1 MAPRRILRQS
11 EQDAIFRE
19 AGAPEHPDAQW
30 RADYLR
36 KLYDNATHHNDP
48 GVTGGPTMNAEDLP
62 QSGTMVS
69 IPGAEKQ
76 YPTMPSSQ
84 QVKEYFDTHH
94 FGPEDYPGGWEWPPA
109 NDPSHHD
116 TPRFY
121 MDESRNY
128 ADPWEAGQAALEGDQ
143 IGVYDL
149 SGDWSEQGKPSSV
162 LTNQFIND
170 QIAKGGARVGQ
181 STHDTR
187 RGTRPSGREVSQSG
201 TGRGAGTAG
210 SPPVRRANRRS
221 LDAQGVG
228 SAHDSDAVFDWTPAH
243 LASLPDH
250 DWTQHVLGDRDMW
263 IIARLAAPAATM
275 QPYTPGSVK
284 AFDPTGLKP
293 SKGAGGSHGATIYSG
308 PNGEWVIKQ
317 PPPDAPYLAYVDV
330 AANHIAQ
337 MSGVD
342 TPDTFLSDGK
352 AVGLKPGPIS
362 AQVRFPGAK
371 DAYPNKQFDPEKVS
385 DDDLLTIQKHHAL
398 DWLLSNHDS
407 HPMGF
412 IRLQDGRLAGID
424 KGQAAKYF
432 GQDRLHWNFH
442 PNQDYNE
449 TEPVYNTLYRNFAT
463 GGRQI
468 LDPSQGEL
476 AKYIQHLQAIPDKE
490 YADIWRPYAEAAAK
504 QGALCHPWHHTGLVP
519 STIPPNDVEAFL
531 KAAVERKHNLA
542 KDFAD
547 LYARAVA
554 HRMTGTKIARSQKV
568 FPATSDSY
576 GTDRAG
582 SHPQSPREGRIAQA
596 ALSDPS
602 DIGFGESGPS
612 ALIPRRREA
621 TVDGFDGVVG
631 LGPGVEM
638 GRLAADFSVAPVQ
651 DEGLLRSDRVAGIED
666 AVRYDMGSDNP
677 LPHHQLS
684 VSRRGKRGGPVPAA
698 SFLQPDEFPVND
710 FDRRGGRIT
719 GHVPPEGFFLREV
732 EGAVGA
738 GTLSHIDTSTVGHAP
753 GLFPQARERSLRQAY
768 ADTLP
773 LDWDGNEPNPQPLY
787 RGAVL
792 DLRGEGADQVRR
804 SLFGPSNEDIYAPGK
819 GRFAPC
825 RGCPHPVEKIAPP
838 KPGNGVQGGFPLSN
852 DYSDYELAENGKSRW
867 TQMGRDILDLIG
879 DGDDTEWT
887 DDPKTAQ
894 KNALSG
900 TGPLQLPVMLGKT
913 QRPDGDPSI
922 DSVRIVHPQT
932 GHWYEIMPGK
942 YQELEASR
950 RQAAA
955 LPTEDELSGLQKEF
969 DDWWSAI
976 PEDKRPQPDGNSA
989 WNLYNNPVT
998 SWENVEKFLSEHY
1011 PQAHSG
1017 AEWSEDAIGSAM
1029 GKHRPDYVHPVSDS
1043 RTLANMIML
1052 HRRSQGLGLPN
1063 RGAWHP
1069 DEAALY
1075 NTPGMAEAI
1084 VKGRNKMQQDYRSRT
1099 AGYSIDFKLNDG
1111 TKLPS
1116 LSADIFTRARGLA
1129 GDTAAQHGLEIREKD
1144 RSPDDWGRGTQYLP
1158 VYRNGE
1164 WAGNVII
1171 DRSDNHPLD
1180 TGADSGGAMGPHQDA
1195 YAYASLRLAYAPDPS
1210 TLVNLNKQMGSHGA
1224 QLWKD
1229 PQGEWLL
1236 KKPGKNQEFMI
1247 PLDVATSQLQ
1257 QSVGLEGP
1265 EVHAVPMPHPKG
1277 GSYLVAAHRMY
1288 PGATQAW
1295 QRPPHLA
1302 DVHPDDLLTL
1312 QKHQAMDWLIANHDP
1327 HVGNFMRTDKGLVGV
1342 DKGQAL
1348 KYFGRDRLD
1357 WNFHPNYYAREPI
1370 YNNLWREYAHG
1381 LPGEMSDPREGELG
1395 DFIARVQSIPD
1406 DKLREMFYPYA
1417 TAAARVG
1424 LLATGDNDP
1433 QRGQTYPRVKPNDPE
1448 AFLDALVQRK
1458 NHLADDLGE
1467 LYDRAATHRASASLN
1482 QLGGEPLTKPK
1493 KLKPRQQLMWA
1504 PQYGPGKHELGRP
1517 QTKTPDYW
1525 QLPEGWD
1532 DEGYEDDEW

>member
-1 MAPRRILRQS
+1 M
-11 EQDAIFRE
+11 
-19 AGAPEHPDAQW
+19 
-30 RADYLR
+30 
-36 KLYDNATHHNDP
+36 
-48 GVTGGPTMNAEDLP
+48 
-62 QSGTMVS
+62 
-69 IPGAEKQ
+69 
-76 YPTMPSSQ
+76 
-84 QVKEYFDTHH
+84 
-94 FGPEDYPGGWEWPPA
+94 
-109 NDPSHHD
+109 
-116 TPRFY
+116 
-121 MDESRNY
+121 
-128 ADPWEAGQAALEGDQ
+128 
-143 IGVYDL
+143 
-149 SGDWSEQGKPSSV
+149 
-162 LTNQFIND
+162 
-170 QIAKGGARVGQ
+170 
-181 STHDTR
+181 
-187 RGTRPSGREVSQSG
+187 
-201 TGRGAGTAG
+201 
-210 SPPVRRANRRS
+210 
-221 LDAQGVG
+221 
-228 SAHDSDAVFDWTPAH
+228 
-243 LASLPDH
+243 
-250 DWTQHVLGDRDMW
+250 
-263 IIARLAAPAATM
+263 
-275 QPYTPGSVK
+275 
-284 AFDPTGLKP
+284 
-293 SKGAGGSHGATIYSG
+293 
-308 PNGEWVIKQ
+308 
-317 PPPDAPYLAYVDV
+317 
-330 AANHIAQ
+330 
-337 MSGVD
+337 
-342 TPDTFLSDGK
+342 
-352 AVGLKPGPIS
+352 
-362 AQVRFPGAK
+362 
-371 DAYPNKQFDPEKVS
+371 
-385 DDDLLTIQKHHAL
+385 
-398 DWLLSNHDS
+398 
-407 HPMGF
+407 
-412 IRLQDGRLAGID
+412 
-424 KGQAAKYF
+424 
-432 GQDRLHWNFH
+432 
-442 PNQDYNE
+442 
-449 TEPVYNTLYRNFAT
+449 
-463 GGRQI
+463 
-468 LDPSQGEL
+468 
-476 AKYIQHLQAIPDKE
+476 
-490 YADIWRPYAEAAAK
+490 
-504 QGALCHPWHHTGLVP
+504 
-519 STIPPNDVEAFL
+519 
-531 KAAVERKHNLA
+531 
-542 KDFAD
+542 
-547 LYARAVA
+547 
-554 HRMTGTKIARSQKV
+554 
-568 FPATSDSY
+568 
-576 GTDRAG
+576 
-582 SHPQSPREGRIAQA
+582 
-596 ALSDPS
+596 
-602 DIGFGESGPS
+602 
-612 ALIPRRREA
+612 
-621 TVDGFDGVVG
+621 
-631 LGPGVEM
+631 
-638 GRLAADFSVAPVQ
+638 
-651 DEGLLRSDRVAGIED
+651 
-666 AVRYDMGSDNP
+666 
-677 LPHHQLS
+677 
-684 VSRRGKRGGPVPAA
+684 
-698 SFLQPDEFPVND
+698 
-710 FDRRGGRIT
+710 
-719 GHVPPEGFFLREV
+719 
-732 EGAVGA
+732 
-738 GTLSHIDTSTVGHAP
+738 
-753 GLFPQARERSLRQAY
+753 RQAY

-792 DLRGEGADQVRR
+792 DLRGPDADQVRR
-804 SLFGPSNEDIYAPGK
+804 SLLGNENEDIYGPGE

-838 KPGNGVQGGFPLSN
+838 KPGNGTQGALPLGR

-913 QRPDGDPSI
+913 QRPDGDPTI

>member
-19 AGAPEHPDAQW
+19 ADAPEHPDAQW

-187 RGTRPSGREVSQSG
+187 RGTRPSGREISQPG

-293 SKGAGGSHGATIYSG
+293 GKGAGGSHGATIYSG
-308 PNGEWVIKQ
+308 PSGEWVIKQ

-352 AVGLKPGPIS
+352 TVGLNPGPIS

-504 QGALCHPWHHTGLVP
+504 QGALCHPWHYTGLVP

-547 LYARAVA
+547 LYDRAVA
-554 HRMTGTKIARSQKV
+554 HRMTGSKIARRRTAAQHLYRGMAVNLPDEVHRAIINHDPTAGQQVLDYLESEPTSITGWPIT
-568 FPATSDSY
+568 FPGLGAHWTSDPMTARGYSGADSGSSPGY
-576 GTDRAG
+576 GTTHGVVLEGVPR
-582 SHPQSPREGRIAQA
+582 HPLKPNQQYQVESEYTSPGDAMDITGVHVWHRDTPDGN
-596 ALSDPS
+596 PS
-602 DIGFGESGPS
+602 E
-612 ALIPRRREA
+612 LIP
-621 TVDGFDGVVG
+621 
-631 LGPGVEM
+631 LGG
-638 GRLAADFSVAPVQ
+638 Q
-651 DEGLLRSDRVAGIED
+651 
-666 AVRYDMGSDNP
+666 
-677 LPHHQLS
+677 
-684 VSRRGKRGGPVPAA
+684 SRRLSGGTAA
-698 SFLQPDEFPVND
+698 SQP
-710 FDRRGGRIT
+710 
-719 GHVPPEGFFLREV
+719 
-732 EGAVGA
+732 
-738 GTLSHIDTSTVGHAP
+738 
-753 GLFPQARERSLRQAY
+753 
-768 ADTLP
+768 TLP

-792 DLRGEGADQVRR
+792 DLRGPDADQVRR
-804 SLFGPSNEDIYAPGK
+804 SLLGNENEDIYGPGE

-838 KPGNGVQGGFPLSN
+838 KPGNGTQGALPLGR
-852 DYSDYELAENGKSRW
+852 DYSDYELATNGKARW

-887 DDPKTAQ
+887 DDPNTAQ

-913 QRPDGDPSI
+913 QRPDGNPDI

-942 YQELEASR
+942 FKELEARR
-950 RQAAA
+950 RQAMAWQDWA
-955 LPTEDELSGLQKEF
+955 PHIQGHPPTNTRHDRGYYSDYVECPAGGGCEH
-969 DDWWSAI
+969 
-976 PEDKRPQPDGNSA
+976 PDGAHARYFIDHGGKGDQSDMSYLRYRHA
-989 WNLYNNPVT
+989 YNQFTGKPQLQ
-998 SWENVEKFLSEHY
+998 VE
-1011 PQAHSG
+1011 
-1017 AEWSEDAIGSAM
+1017 
-1029 GKHRPDYVHPVSDS
+1029 
-1043 RTLANMIML
+1043 
-1052 HRRSQGLGLPN
+1052 
-1063 RGAWHP
+1063 
-1069 DEAALY
+1069 ALKTH
-1075 NTPGMAEAI
+1075 NDHQHDGVAEAL
-1084 VKGRNKMQQDYRSRT
+1084 VRKMHEDHPGIPISTGEMTDAGYGFFQNMLEKDPSYQDIIARI

-1111 TKLPS
+1111 TQLPS

-1129 GDTAAQHGLEIREKD
+1129 GDAAAKHGLEIREKD
-1144 RSPDDWGRGTQYLP
+1144 RSPDDIGRGTQYLP

-1180 TGADSGGAMGPHQDA
+1180 TGADAGGPMGPHQDA
-1195 YAYASLRLAYAPDPS
+1195 YAYASLRLAYAPDPNE
-1210 TLVNLNKQMGSHGA
+1210 LVNRNKELGTHGA
-1224 QLWKD
+1224 QLWRD
-1229 PQGEWLL
+1229 HQGDWLL

-1257 QSVGLEGP
+1257 QAVGLEGP
-1265 EVHAVPMPHPKG
+1265 EVHAIPMPHPKG
-1277 GSYLVAAHRMY
+1277 GSYLVAAHKMY
-1288 PGATQAW
+1288 PNAEQAW
-1295 QRPPHLA
+1295 DRPPHLA

-1312 QKHQAMDWLIANHDP
+1312 QKHQALDWLIANHDP
-1327 HVGNFMRTDKGLVGV
+1327 HVGNFMRTDHGLVGV

-1370 YNNLWREYAHG
+1370 YNNLWREYAG
-1381 LPGEMSDPREGELG
+1381 GMPGEMSDPREGELG
-1395 DFIARVQSIPD
+1395 DFVSRLQSIPD
-1406 DKLREMFYPYA
+1406 DKLKEMFYPYA

-1448 AFLDALVQRK
+1448 AFLNALVERK

-1467 LYDRAATHRASASLN
+1467 MYDRAAVHRASASLN
-1482 QLGGEPLTKPK
+1482 QMGGQPIPRSKQK
-1493 KLKPRQQLMWA
+1493 VRQQRDQLWA

>member
-442 PNQDYNE
+442 PNQDYKE

-602 DIGFGESGPS
+602 DIGFGESSPG

-638 GRLAADFSVAPVQ
+638 GRLAADFPVAPVQ
-651 DEGLLRSDRVAGIED
+651 DEGFVGGDRIAGIED
-666 AVRYDMGSDNP
+666 AVRHDMGSDNP

-684 VSRRGKRGGPVPAA
+684 VPRRGKRGGPVPAA
-698 SFLQPDEFPVND
+698 SFLQPDEFPVSTD

-753 GLFPQARERSLRQAY
+753 GLFPQARERSLHQAY

-792 DLRGEGADQVRR
+792 DLRGPGADQVRR
-804 SLFGPSNEDIYAPGK
+804 SLLGRENEDIYGPGE

-825 RGCPHPVEKIAPP
+825 RGCPHPIEKIRPP
-838 KPGNGVQGGFPLSN
+838 KPGNGTQGALPLGR
-852 DYSDYELAENGKSRW
+852 DYSDHELATTGKARW

-887 DDPKTAQ
+887 DDPNTAQ

-913 QRPDGDPSI
+913 QRPDGNPDI

-942 YQELEASR
+942 YQELEAR
-950 RQAAA
+950 RRPVA
-955 LPTEDELSGLQKEF
+955 
-969 DDWWSAI
+969 
-976 PEDKRPQPDGNSA
+976 PQP
-989 WNLYNNPVT
+989 V
-998 SWENVEKFLSEHY
+998 
-1011 PQAHSG
+1011 
-1017 AEWSEDAIGSAM
+1017 
-1029 GKHRPDYVHPVSDS
+1029 
-1043 RTLANMIML
+1043 
-1052 HRRSQGLGLPN
+1052 
-1063 RGAWHP
+1063 
-1069 DEAALY
+1069 
-1075 NTPGMAEAI
+1075 
-1084 VKGRNKMQQDYRSRT
+1084 
-1099 AGYSIDFKLNDG
+1099 ND
-1111 TKLPS
+1111 
-1116 LSADIFTRARGLA
+1116 R
-1129 GDTAAQHGLEIREKD
+1129 
-1144 RSPDDWGRGTQYLP
+1144 
-1158 VYRNGE
+1158 
-1164 WAGNVII
+1164 
-1171 DRSDNHPLD
+1171 
-1180 TGADSGGAMGPHQDA
+1180 
-1195 YAYASLRLAYAPDPS
+1195 YASVPIRLGYAPDPS
-1210 TLVNLNKQMGSHGA
+1210 SLVNLNKQMGSHGA

-1265 EVHAVPMPHPKG
+1265 EVHAIPMPHPKG

-1381 LPGEMSDPREGELG
+1381 LPGEMNDPREGDLG

-1406 DKLREMFYPYA
+1406 DKLKEMFYPYA

-1525 QLPEGWD
+1525 QLPEDWD

>member
-11 EQDAIFRE
+11 EQDAIWRE
-19 AGAPEHPDAQW
+19 AAEPIYASRIAGAPTPGLRFECELGDDTNDGSPCIKKGWPNYMGHVKAFDAATNEPVGQMDWFRTRVDNPGEIRWIQVFPGNERKGIATAIFNHVRDHHQPDLYPGQTLTQKGKAWVSGAGIPNHASRQVGIKREADAPEHPDAQW

-36 KLYDNATHHNDP
+36 KLYDNATYHNDP

-187 RGTRPSGREVSQSG
+187 RGTRPSGREVSQPG

-263 IIARLAAPAATM
+263 VIARLAAPAATM

-284 AFDPTGLKP
+284 AFDPTGLKS

-352 AVGLKPGPIS
+352 AVGLNPGPIS

-504 QGALCHPWHHTGLVP
+504 QGALCHPWHYTGLVP

-576 GTDRAG
+576 
-582 SHPQSPREGRIAQA
+582 
-596 ALSDPS
+596 
-602 DIGFGESGPS
+602 
-612 ALIPRRREA
+612 
-621 TVDGFDGVVG
+621 
-631 LGPGVEM
+631 
-638 GRLAADFSVAPVQ
+638 
-651 DEGLLRSDRVAGIED
+651 
-666 AVRYDMGSDNP
+666 
-677 LPHHQLS
+677 
-684 VSRRGKRGGPVPAA
+684 
-698 SFLQPDEFPVND
+698 
-710 FDRRGGRIT
+710 
-719 GHVPPEGFFLREV
+719 
-732 EGAVGA
+732 
-738 GTLSHIDTSTVGHAP
+738 
-753 GLFPQARERSLRQAY
+753 

-792 DLRGEGADQVRR
+792 DLRGPDADQVRR
-804 SLFGPSNEDIYAPGK
+804 SLLGNENEDIYGPGE

-838 KPGNGVQGGFPLSN
+838 KPGNGTQGALPLGR
-852 DYSDYELAENGKSRW
+852 DYSDYELATNGKARW

-887 DDPKTAQ
+887 DDPNTAQ

-900 TGPLQLPVMLGKT
+900 TGPLKLPVVLAQSM
-913 QRPDGDPSI
+913 RPDGSPDI

-1111 TKLPS
+1111 TQLPS

-1129 GDTAAQHGLEIREKD
+1129 GDAAAKHGLEIREKD
-1144 RSPDDWGRGTQYLP
+1144 RSPDDIGRGTQYLP

-1180 TGADSGGAMGPHQDA
+1180 TGADAGGPMGPHQDA
-1195 YAYASLRLAYAPDPS
+1195 YAYASLRLAYAPDPNE
-1210 TLVNLNKQMGSHGA
+1210 LVNRNKELGTHGA
-1224 QLWKD
+1224 QLWRD
-1229 PQGEWLL
+1229 HQGDWLL

-1257 QSVGLEGP
+1257 QAVGLEGP
-1265 EVHAVPMPHPKG
+1265 EVHAIPMPHPKG
-1277 GSYLVAAHRMY
+1277 GSYLVAAHKMY
-1288 PGATQAW
+1288 PNAEQAW
-1295 QRPPHLA
+1295 DRPPHLA

-1312 QKHQAMDWLIANHDP
+1312 QKHQALDWLIANHDP
-1327 HVGNFMRTDKGLVGV
+1327 HVGNFMRTDHGLVGV

-1370 YNNLWREYAHG
+1370 YNNLWREYAG
-1381 LPGEMSDPREGELG
+1381 GMPGEMSDPREGELG
-1395 DFIARVQSIPD
+1395 DFVSRLQSIPD
-1406 DKLREMFYPYA
+1406 DKLKEMFYPYA

-1448 AFLDALVQRK
+1448 AFLNALVERK

-1467 LYDRAATHRASASLN
+1467 MYDRAAVHRASASLN
-1482 QLGGEPLTKPK
+1482 QMGGQPIPRSKQK
-1493 KLKPRQQLMWA
+1493 VRQQRDQLWA
-1504 PQYGPGKHELGRP
+1504 PQYGPGKHEYGP
-1517 QTKTPDYW
+1517 AQQKMPPWWTMPKP
-1525 QLPEGWD
+1525 WD
-1532 DEGYEDDEW
+1532 DDEW

>member
-1 MAPRRILRQS
+1 
-11 EQDAIFRE
+11 
-19 AGAPEHPDAQW
+19 
-30 RADYLR
+30 
-36 KLYDNATHHNDP
+36 
-48 GVTGGPTMNAEDLP
+48 
-62 QSGTMVS
+62 
-69 IPGAEKQ
+69 
-76 YPTMPSSQ
+76 
-84 QVKEYFDTHH
+84 
-94 FGPEDYPGGWEWPPA
+94 
-109 NDPSHHD
+109 
-116 TPRFY
+116 
-121 MDESRNY
+121 
-128 ADPWEAGQAALEGDQ
+128 
-143 IGVYDL
+143 
-149 SGDWSEQGKPSSV
+149 
-162 LTNQFIND
+162 
-170 QIAKGGARVGQ
+170 
-181 STHDTR
+181 
-187 RGTRPSGREVSQSG
+187 
-201 TGRGAGTAG
+201 
-210 SPPVRRANRRS
+210 
-221 LDAQGVG
+221 
-228 SAHDSDAVFDWTPAH
+228 
-243 LASLPDH
+243 
-250 DWTQHVLGDRDMW
+250 MW
-263 IIARLAAPAATM
+263 VIARLAAPAATM

-352 AVGLKPGPIS
+352 AVGLNPGPIS

-504 QGALCHPWHHTGLVP
+504 QGALCHPWHYTGLVP

-576 GTDRAG
+576 
-582 SHPQSPREGRIAQA
+582 
-596 ALSDPS
+596 
-602 DIGFGESGPS
+602 
-612 ALIPRRREA
+612 
-621 TVDGFDGVVG
+621 
-631 LGPGVEM
+631 
-638 GRLAADFSVAPVQ
+638 
-651 DEGLLRSDRVAGIED
+651 
-666 AVRYDMGSDNP
+666 
-677 LPHHQLS
+677 
-684 VSRRGKRGGPVPAA
+684 
-698 SFLQPDEFPVND
+698 
-710 FDRRGGRIT
+710 
-719 GHVPPEGFFLREV
+719 
-732 EGAVGA
+732 
-738 GTLSHIDTSTVGHAP
+738 
-753 GLFPQARERSLRQAY
+753 

-792 DLRGEGADQVRR
+792 DLRGPDADQVRR
-804 SLFGPSNEDIYAPGK
+804 SLLGNENEDIYGPGE

-838 KPGNGVQGGFPLSN
+838 KPGNGTQGALPLGR
-852 DYSDYELAENGKSRW
+852 DYSDYELATNGKARW

-887 DDPKTAQ
+887 DDPNTAQ

-900 TGPLQLPVMLGKT
+900 TGPLKLPVVLAQSM
-913 QRPDGDPSI
+913 RPDGSPDI

-1111 TKLPS
+1111 TQLPS

-1129 GDTAAQHGLEIREKD
+1129 GDAAAKHGLEIREKD
-1144 RSPDDWGRGTQYLP
+1144 RSPDDIGRGTQYLP

-1180 TGADSGGAMGPHQDA
+1180 TGADAGGPMGPHQDA
-1195 YAYASLRLAYAPDPS
+1195 YAYASLRLAYAPDPNE
-1210 TLVNLNKQMGSHGA
+1210 LVNRNKELGTHGA
-1224 QLWKD
+1224 QLWRD
-1229 PQGEWLL
+1229 HQGDWLL

-1257 QSVGLEGP
+1257 QAVGLEGP
-1265 EVHAVPMPHPKG
+1265 EVHAIPMPHPKG
-1277 GSYLVAAHRMY
+1277 GSYLVAAHKMY
-1288 PGATQAW
+1288 PNAEQAW
-1295 QRPPHLA
+1295 DRPPHLA

-1312 QKHQAMDWLIANHDP
+1312 QKHQALDWLIANHDP
-1327 HVGNFMRTDKGLVGV
+1327 HVGNFMRTDHGLVGV

-1370 YNNLWREYAHG
+1370 YNNLWREYAG
-1381 LPGEMSDPREGELG
+1381 GMPGEMSDPREGELG
-1395 DFIARVQSIPD
+1395 DFVSRLQSIPD
-1406 DKLREMFYPYA
+1406 DKLKEMFYPYA

-1448 AFLDALVQRK
+1448 AFLNALVERK

-1467 LYDRAATHRASASLN
+1467 MYDRAAVHRASASLN
-1482 QLGGEPLTKPK
+1482 QMGGQPIPRSKQK
-1493 KLKPRQQLMWA
+1493 VRQQRDQLWA
-1504 PQYGPGKHELGRP
+1504 PQYGPGKHEYGP
-1517 QTKTPDYW
+1517 AQQKMPPWWTMPKP
-1525 QLPEGWD
+1525 WD
-1532 DEGYEDDEW
+1532 DDEW